1 MKTKV
6 RITLSSIFVFILISI
21 TLAVFPDFLTTYFPS
36 QFSKKETVST
46 SIKEK
51 GTYHPNCLGQ
61 CPGGA
66 ANDNIIVDH
75 EIIIL
80 SSNKIT
86 KFADWVAY
94 KVTPANLN
102 GPERKRNWAKDP
114 HLDIKFTLIPGDYKG
129 LSQDPF
135 NFDRGHQAP
144 LAHFKNHEKW
154 YVVNYLS
161 NITPQKKN
169 LNRGAWRIVE
179 GIERKLAK
187 SHGEVY
193 VMTGPY
199 YDPNATLEGPLNK
212 RVPYIIP
219 TGYWKIISLKK
230 GNEISTLGF
239 LFAQDTPATANHCQH
254 MKRISEIEKMS
265 GLKFFEALEN
275 LHINENALF
284 SDVGCAD
291 RL

>member
-1 MKTKV
+1 MKNKIKAT
-6 RITLSSIFVFILISI
+6 SFIFVFVLISI
-21 TLAVFPDFLTTYFPS
+21 ILAAFPNFLTTYLSS
-36 QFSKKETVST
+36 QFSNKENISNR
-46 SIKEK
+46 IKAK
-51 GTYHPNCLGQ
+51 GIYHSNCLGQ
-61 CPGGA
+61 CPGEA
-66 ANDNIIVDH
+66 ANDNIVVDH

-94 KVTPANLN
+94 KVIPANLN
-102 GPERKRNWAKDP
+102 GPERKRNWTKDP
-114 HLDIKFTLIPGDYKG
+114 HIDAQLTLIPNDYKG
-129 LSQDPF
+129 MSQEPF

-199 YDPNATLEGPLNK
+199 YDTNVIIEGPLNK
-212 RVPYIIP
+212 RIPYVIP
-219 TGYWKIISLKK
+219 AGYWKIIALKQD
-230 GNEISTLGF
+230 NEIDTISF
-239 LFAQDTPATANHCQH
+239 LFTQDTPLKANHCQH
-254 MKRISEIEKMS
+254 TKKISEIEKIS
-265 GLKFFEALEN
+265 GLKFFEAVEN
-275 LHINENALF
+275 FHVNENNLF
-284 SDVGCAD
+284 KEVGCVD
-291 RL
+291 RF